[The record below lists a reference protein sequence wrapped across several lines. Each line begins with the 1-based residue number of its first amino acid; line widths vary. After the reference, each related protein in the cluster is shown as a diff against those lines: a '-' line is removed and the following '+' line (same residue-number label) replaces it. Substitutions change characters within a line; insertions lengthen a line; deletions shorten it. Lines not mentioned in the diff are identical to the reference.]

1 MATYAGGGLM
11 VGTASRAAQPRYHFK
26 ERTARSLMPLSEA
39 SPIPP
44 IISLDRT
51 VHL

>member
-1 MATYAGGGLM
+1 M

-44 IISLDRT
+44 ILPWTGLFTYNDKKA
-51 VHL
+51 